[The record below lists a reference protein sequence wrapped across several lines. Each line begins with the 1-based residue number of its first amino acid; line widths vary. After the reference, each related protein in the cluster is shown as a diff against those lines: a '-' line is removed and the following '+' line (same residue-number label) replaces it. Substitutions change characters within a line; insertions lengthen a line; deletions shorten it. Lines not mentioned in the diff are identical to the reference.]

1 MGVISTIDYVII
13 AIYLA
18 GMVGVGLWFA
28 KKHTDFDD
36 FFLAGRSLT
45 TPLLITTLI
54 STYYGID
61 VLFGDSQLGFTDGVV
76 AWFGYARPTY
86 AFFLIAAFLLAQRLR
101 EEDFKSLPDILDKY
115 YGKNTRYVGAV
126 TSFIYSLPA
135 LSLYGFGM
143 LGDVILGWEPVAGML
158 VLGGIALVYTLTGGF
173 WAVVLTDSIQFV
185 LMCVVLAMAF
195 PFAMNLIG
203 GFDIMIEKLEPSYFD
218 SMGDL
223 SIWLII
229 IYASTGLSI
238 LVEPAFYQRV
248 FAAKSYKNIRNA
260 LIIGIFI
267 WGSYDWIITILA
279 MAAKTGTLIG
289 KTIIDPGTGE
299 LIQKTI
305 IDPGVA
311 PDAALLTVMVAA
323 LPAGALGLFMA
334 GVLSTEMS
342 TLDSYCLVAGG
353 NVAYD
358 IYKPAIKP
366 DATDQEL
373 IKTTRY
379 GILLSWVLGFAM
391 AVSFEQM
398 LGLWVFMASILISS
412 VLVPILLGLYVP
424 KFRKPLAG
432 FLSAGL
438 GLSSTV
444 ILNVY
449 IMMNGT
455 FDLEEETYIVQWL
468 GIDFLQE
475 FVMYITVP
483 ISLIGFFIGLALDKG
498 GRS

>member
-1 MGVISTIDYVII
+1 MYEVATIDYII
-13 AIYLA
+13 ISLYLL
-18 GMVGVGLWFA
+18 GMIGVGLWFA
-28 KKHTDFDD
+28 KKHSDFED

-61 VLFGDSQLGFTDGVV
+61 VLFGDSQLGFTNGVV
-76 AWFGYARPTY
+76 AWFAYARPTY
-86 AFFLIAAFLLAQRLR
+86 AFFLIAAFLLAHRLR

-115 YGKNTRYVGAV
+115 YGKKTRYVGAV

-143 LGDVILGWEPVAGML
+143 LGDVILGWEPIMGML
-158 VLGGIALVYTLTGGF
+158 VLGGIALIYTITGGF
-173 WAVVLTDSIQFV
+173 WAVALTDSVQFV
-185 LMCVVLAMAF
+185 LMCVILAMAF

-203 GFDIMIEKLEPSYFD
+203 GFDSMIEVLEPSYFD
-218 SMGDL
+218 TLGDM

-238 LVEPAFYQRV
+238 LVEPTFYQRI
-248 FAAKSYKNIRNA
+248 FAAKSYKNVRNA
-260 LIIGIFI
+260 LVIGIFI

-279 MAAKTGTLIG
+279 MAAKVAVIQGTLPV
-289 KTIIDPGTGE
+289 D
-299 LIQKTI
+299 
-305 IDPGVA
+305 VA
-311 PDAALLTVMVAA
+311 PDAALLTIMVAA
-323 LPAGALGLFMA
+323 LPAGALGLFLA
-334 GVLSTEMS
+334 GVLATEMS

-358 IYKPAIKP
+358 IYKPAFKP
-366 DATDQEL
+366 SATDQEL
-373 IKTTRY
+373 IKTTRQ

-391 AVSFEQM
+391 AISFDQM

-412 VLVPILLGLYVP
+412 VLAPILLGMYVP

-438 GLSSTV
+438 GLVSTV
-444 ILNVY
+444 ILNIY
-449 IMMNGT
+449 IMTNGV
-455 FDLEEETYIVQWL
+455 FDLDEETYIVHWF

-483 ISLIGFFIGLALDKG
+483 ISLIGFFVGLIFDKG
-498 GRS
+498 DRS

>member
-1 MGVISTIDYVII
+1 MHEIATIDYII
-13 AIYLA
+13 ISLYLV

-28 KKHTDFDD
+28 KKHSDFED

-61 VLFGDSQLGFTDGVV
+61 VLFGDSQLGFTNGVV
-76 AWFGYARPTY
+76 AWFAYARPTY
-86 AFFLIAAFLLAQRLR
+86 AFFLIAAFLLAHRLR

-115 YGKNTRYVGAV
+115 YGKKTRYVGAV

-143 LGDVILGWEPVAGML
+143 LSDVILGWEPIMGML
-158 VLGGIALVYTLTGGF
+158 VLGGIALIYTITGGF
-173 WAVVLTDSIQFV
+173 WAVALTDSIQFV
-185 LMCVVLAMAF
+185 LMCVILAMAF

-203 GFDIMIEKLEPSYFD
+203 GFDSMIEVLEPSYFD
-218 SMGDL
+218 TLGDM

-238 LVEPAFYQRV
+238 LVEPTFYQRI
-248 FAAKSYKNIRNA
+248 FAAKSYKNVRNA
-260 LIIGIFI
+260 LVIGIFI

-279 MAAKTGTLIG
+279 MAAKVAVIQGTLPV
-289 KTIIDPGTGE
+289 D
-299 LIQKTI
+299 
-305 IDPGVA
+305 VA
-311 PDAALLTVMVAA
+311 PDAALLTIMVAA
-323 LPAGALGLFMA
+323 LPAGALGLFLA
-334 GVLSTEMS
+334 GVLATEMS
-342 TLDSYCLVAGG
+342 SLDSYCLVAGG

-358 IYKPAIKP
+358 IYKPAFKP
-366 DATDQEL
+366 SATDKEL

-391 AVSFEQM
+391 SISFDQM
-398 LGLWVFMASILISS
+398 LGLWVFLASILISS
-412 VLVPILLGLYVP
+412 VLAPILLGMYVP

-432 FLSAGL
+432 FLSSGL
-438 GLSSTV
+438 GLVSTV
-444 ILNVY
+444 ILNIY
-449 IMMNGT
+449 IMTNGV
-455 FDLEEETYIVQWL
+455 FDLDEETYIVHWF

-483 ISLIGFFIGLALDKG
+483 ISLIGFFVGLIFDKG
-498 GRS
+498 DRS

>member
-1 MGVISTIDYVII
+1 MYSIATIDYIII
-13 AIYLA
+13 AIYLM
-18 GMVGVGLWFA
+18 GMIGVGVWFA

-36 FFLAGRSLT
+36 FFLAGRTLT

-86 AFFLIAAFLLAQRLR
+86 AFFLIAAFFLAQRLK

-115 YGKNTRYVGAV
+115 YGKKTRYVGAI

-143 LGDVILGWEPVAGML
+143 LGDVILGWEPIMGML

-173 WAVVLTDSIQFV
+173 WAVVLTDSIQF
-185 LMCVVLAMAF
+185 LFMCVVLALAV
-195 PFAMNLIG
+195 PFAMNFIG
-203 GFDIMIEKLEPSYFD
+203 GFDKMIDILEPSYFD
-218 SMGDL
+218 TLGDL

-229 IYASTGLSI
+229 IYASTGLAI
-238 LVEPAFYQRV
+238 LVEPTFYQRI
-248 FAAKSYKNIRNA
+248 FAAKSYKNVRNA

-267 WGSYDWIITILA
+267 WGSYDWIITIIA
-279 MAAKTGTLIG
+279 MAAKTGVLQGILPT
-289 KTIIDPGTGE
+289 D
-299 LIQKTI
+299 
-305 IDPGVA
+305 VA

-358 IYKPAIKP
+358 IYRPAIKP
-366 DATDQEL
+366 DATDEEL
-373 IKTTRY
+373 IKKTRY
-379 GILLSWVLGFAM
+379 GILLSWILGLAM
-391 AVSFEQM
+391 AVSFDQM

-412 VLVPILLGLYVP
+412 VMVPILLGLFIP
-424 KFRKPLAG
+424 RFRKALAG

-438 GLSSTV
+438 GLASTV
-444 ILNVY
+444 ILNIY
-449 IMMNGT
+449 IMMTGT
-455 FDLEEETYIVQWL
+455 FDVLEETYIIQWF

-475 FVMYITVP
+475 FIMYITVP
-483 ISLIGFFIGLALDKG
+483 ISLLGFFIGLILDKG
-498 GRS
+498 DSS

>member
-1 MGVISTIDYVII
+1 MYSIATIDYIII
-13 AIYLA
+13 AIYLM
-18 GMVGVGLWFA
+18 GMIGVGVWFA
-28 KKHTDFDD
+28 KRHTDFDD

-61 VLFGDSQLGFTDGVV
+61 VLFGDSQLGFTNGVV

-86 AFFLIAAFLLAQRLR
+86 AFFLIAAFFLAQRLK

-143 LGDVILGWEPVAGML
+143 LGDVILGWEPIMGML

-173 WAVVLTDSIQFV
+173 WAVVLTDSIQF
-185 LMCVVLAMAF
+185 LFMCVVLALAV
-195 PFAMNLIG
+195 PFAMNFIG
-203 GFDIMIEKLEPSYFD
+203 GFDKMIDILEPSYFD
-218 SMGDL
+218 TMGDL

-229 IYASTGLSI
+229 IYASTGLAI
-238 LVEPAFYQRV
+238 LVEPTFYQRI
-248 FAAKSYKNIRNA
+248 FAAKSYKNVRNA

-267 WGSYDWIITILA
+267 WGSYDWIITIIA
-279 MAAKTGTLIG
+279 MAAKTGVLQGILPTDL
-289 KTIIDPGTGE
+289 
-299 LIQKTI
+299 
-305 IDPGVA
+305 A

-358 IYKPAIKP
+358 IYRPAIKP
-366 DATDQEL
+366 DATDEEL
-373 IKTTRY
+373 IKKTRY
-379 GILLSWVLGFAM
+379 GILLSWILGLAM
-391 AVSFEQM
+391 AVSFDQM

-412 VLVPILLGLYVP
+412 VMVPILLGLFIP
-424 KFRKPLAG
+424 RFRKAQAG

-438 GLSSTV
+438 GLASTV
-444 ILNVY
+444 ILNIY
-449 IMMNGT
+449 IMMTGT
-455 FDLEEETYIVQWL
+455 FDVLEETYIIQWF

-475 FVMYITVP
+475 FIMYITVP
-483 ISLIGFFIGLALDKG
+483 ISLLGFFIGLILDKG
-498 GRS
+498 DRS

>member
-1 MGVISTIDYVII
+1 MGAISTIDYVII
-13 AIYLA
+13 ALYLS

-101 EEDFKSLPDILDKY
+101 EENFKSLPDILDKY
-115 YGKNTRYVGAV
+115 YGKKTRYVGAV

-143 LGDVILGWEPVAGML
+143 LGDVILGWKPIVGML
-158 VLGGIALVYTLTGGF
+158 VFGGIALVYTLTGGF

-185 LMCVVLAMAF
+185 MMCLVLAFAF

-203 GFDIMIEKLEPSYFD
+203 GFNSMIDTLEPSYFD
-218 SMGDL
+218 TMGDL
-223 SIWLII
+223 SIWLIV

-238 LVEPAFYQRV
+238 LVEPTFYQRI
-248 FAAKSYKNIRNA
+248 FAAKSYKSVRNA

-267 WGSYDWIITILA
+267 WGSYDWMITILA
-279 MAAKTGTLIG
+279 MSAKVGVLKG
-289 KTIIDPGTGE
+289 LLPG
-299 LIQKTI
+299 
-305 IDPGVA
+305 DVA
-311 PDAALLTVMVAA
+311 PDAALLTIMVAA
-323 LPAGALGLFMA
+323 LPAGALGLFIA

-358 IYKPAIKP
+358 IYKPALKP
-366 DATDQEL
+366 DATDTEL

-379 GILLSWVLGFAM
+379 GILLSWFLGFAM

-398 LGLWVFMASILISS
+398 LGLWVFLASILISS
-412 VLVPILLGLYVP
+412 TLAPILLGIYIP
-424 KFRKPLAG
+424 NFRRPLAG
-432 FLSAGL
+432 FFSAGL
-438 GLSSTV
+438 GLLSTI
-444 ILNVY
+444 ILNIY
-449 IMMNGT
+449 IMIYGT
-455 FDLEEETYIVQWL
+455 FDPVDETYFVQWF
-468 GIDFLQE
+468 GVDFLQE
-475 FVMYITVP
+475 FIMYITIP
-483 ISLIGFFIGLALDKG
+483 ISLIGFFAGFVLDKG

>member
-1 MGVISTIDYVII
+1 MHEIATIDYII
-13 AIYLA
+13 ISLYLM

-28 KKHTDFDD
+28 KKHSDFED

-61 VLFGDSQLGFTDGVV
+61 VLFGDSQLGFTNGVV
-76 AWFGYARPTY
+76 AWFAYARPTY
-86 AFFLIAAFLLAQRLR
+86 AFFLIAAFLLAHRLKQ
-101 EEDFKSLPDILDKY
+101 EDFKSLPDILDKY
-115 YGKNTRYVGAV
+115 YGKKTRYVGAV

-143 LGDVILGWEPVAGML
+143 LGDVILGWEPIMGML
-158 VLGGIALVYTLTGGF
+158 VLGGIALIYTITGGF
-173 WAVVLTDSIQFV
+173 WAVALTDSVQFV

-203 GFDIMIEKLEPSYFD
+203 GFDSMIEVLEPSYFD
-218 SMGDL
+218 TLGDM

-238 LVEPAFYQRV
+238 LVEPTFYQRI
-248 FAAKSYKNIRNA
+248 FAAKSYKNVRNA
-260 LIIGIFI
+260 LVIGIFI

-279 MAAKTGTLIG
+279 MAAKVAVIQGTLPV
-289 KTIIDPGTGE
+289 D
-299 LIQKTI
+299 
-305 IDPGVA
+305 VA
-311 PDAALLTVMVAA
+311 PDAALLTIMVAA
-323 LPAGALGLFMA
+323 LPAGALGLFLA
-334 GVLSTEMS
+334 GVLATEMS

-358 IYKPAIKP
+358 IYKPAFKP
-366 DATDQEL
+366 SATDQEL
-373 IKTTRY
+373 IKTTRQ

-391 AVSFEQM
+391 AISFDQM

-412 VLVPILLGLYVP
+412 VLAPILLGMYVP

-438 GLSSTV
+438 GLVSTV
-444 ILNVY
+444 ILNIY
-449 IMMNGT
+449 IMTNGV
-455 FDLEEETYIVQWL
+455 FDLDEETYIIHWF

-483 ISLIGFFIGLALDKG
+483 ISLIGFFVGLIFDKG
-498 GRS
+498 DRS

>member
-1 MGVISTIDYVII
+1 MYEVATIDYII
-13 AIYLA
+13 ISLYLL
-18 GMVGVGLWFA
+18 GMIGVGLWFA
-28 KKHTDFDD
+28 KKHSDFED

-61 VLFGDSQLGFTDGVV
+61 VLFGDSQLGFTNGVV
-76 AWFGYARPTY
+76 AWFAYARPTY
-86 AFFLIAAFLLAQRLR
+86 AFFLIAAFLLAHRLKQ
-101 EEDFKSLPDILDKY
+101 EDFKSLPDILDKY
-115 YGKNTRYVGAV
+115 YGKKTRYVGAV

-143 LGDVILGWEPVAGML
+143 LGDVILGWEPIMGML
-158 VLGGIALVYTLTGGF
+158 VLGGIALIYTITGGF
-173 WAVVLTDSIQFV
+173 WAVALTDSVQFV

-203 GFDIMIEKLEPSYFD
+203 GFDSMIEVLEPSYFD
-218 SMGDL
+218 TLGDM

-238 LVEPAFYQRV
+238 LVEPTFYQRI
-248 FAAKSYKNIRNA
+248 FAAKSYKNVRNA
-260 LIIGIFI
+260 LVIGIFI

-279 MAAKTGTLIG
+279 MAAKVAVIQGTLPV
-289 KTIIDPGTGE
+289 D
-299 LIQKTI
+299 
-305 IDPGVA
+305 VA
-311 PDAALLTVMVAA
+311 PDAALLTIMVAA
-323 LPAGALGLFMA
+323 LPAGALGLFLA

-358 IYKPAIKP
+358 IYKPAFKP
-366 DATDQEL
+366 SATDQEL
-373 IKTTRY
+373 IKTTRH

-391 AVSFEQM
+391 AISFDQM

-412 VLVPILLGLYVP
+412 VLAPILLGMYVP

-438 GLSSTV
+438 GLVSTV
-444 ILNVY
+444 ILNIY
-449 IMMNGT
+449 IMTNGV
-455 FDLEEETYIVQWL
+455 FDLDEETYIIHWF

-483 ISLIGFFIGLALDKG
+483 ISLIGFFVGLIFDKG
-498 GRS
+498 DRS

>member
-1 MGVISTIDYVII
+1 MGAISTIDYVII
-13 AIYLA
+13 ALYLS

-101 EEDFKSLPDILDKY
+101 EENFKSLPDILDKY
-115 YGKNTRYVGAV
+115 YGKKTRYVGAV

-143 LGDVILGWEPVAGML
+143 LGDVILGWKPIVGML

-185 LMCVVLAMAF
+185 MMCVVLALAF

-203 GFDIMIEKLEPSYFD
+203 GFDSMIDTLEPNYFD
-218 SMGDL
+218 TMGDL
-223 SIWLII
+223 STWLIV

-238 LVEPAFYQRV
+238 LVEPTFYQRI
-248 FAAKSYKNIRNA
+248 FAAKSYKSVRNA

-267 WGSYDWIITILA
+267 WGSYDWMITILA
-279 MAAKTGTLIG
+279 MSAKVGVLKG
-289 KTIIDPGTGE
+289 LLPG
-299 LIQKTI
+299 
-305 IDPGVA
+305 DVA
-311 PDAALLTVMVAA
+311 PDAALLTIMVAA
-323 LPAGALGLFMA
+323 LPAGALGLFIA

-358 IYKPAIKP
+358 IYKPALKP
-366 DATDQEL
+366 DATDTEL

-379 GILLSWVLGFAM
+379 GILLSWFLGFAM

-398 LGLWVFMASILISS
+398 LGLWVFLASILISS
-412 VLVPILLGLYVP
+412 TLTPILLGIYIP
-424 KFRKPLAG
+424 NFRRPLAG
-432 FLSAGL
+432 FFSAGL
-438 GLSSTV
+438 GLLSTI
-444 ILNVY
+444 ILNIY
-449 IMMNGT
+449 IMIYGT
-455 FDLEEETYIVQWL
+455 FDPVDETYFIQWF
-468 GIDFLQE
+468 GVDFLQE
-475 FVMYITVP
+475 FIMYITIP
-483 ISLIGFFIGLALDKG
+483 ISLIGFFAGFALDKG

>member
-1 MGVISTIDYVII
+1 MYEVATIDYII
-13 AIYLA
+13 ISLYLL
-18 GMVGVGLWFA
+18 GMIGVGLWFA
-28 KKHTDFDD
+28 KKHSDFED

-61 VLFGDSQLGFTDGVV
+61 VLFGDSQLGFTNGVV
-76 AWFGYARPTY
+76 AWFAYARPTY
-86 AFFLIAAFLLAQRLR
+86 AFFLIAAFLLAHRLKQ
-101 EEDFKSLPDILDKY
+101 EDFKSLPDILDKY
-115 YGKNTRYVGAV
+115 YGKKTRYVGAV

-143 LGDVILGWEPVAGML
+143 LGEVILGWEPVMGML
-158 VLGGIALVYTLTGGF
+158 VLGGIALVYTITGGF
-173 WAVVLTDSIQFV
+173 WAVALTDSIQFV

-203 GFDIMIEKLEPSYFD
+203 GFDSMIDVLEPSYFD
-218 SMGDL
+218 TLGDM

-238 LVEPAFYQRV
+238 LVEPTFYQRI
-248 FAAKSYKNIRNA
+248 FAAKSYKNVRNA
-260 LIIGIFI
+260 LVIGIFI

-279 MAAKTGTLIG
+279 MAAKVAVIQGTL
-289 KTIIDPGTGE
+289 PG
-299 LIQKTI
+299 
-305 IDPGVA
+305 DVA
-311 PDAALLTVMVAA
+311 PDAALLTIMVAA
-323 LPAGALGLFMA
+323 LPAGALGLFLA

-358 IYKPAIKP
+358 IYKPAFKP
-366 DATDQEL
+366 SATDQEL
-373 IKTTRY
+373 IKTTRQ

-391 AVSFEQM
+391 AISFDQM
-398 LGLWVFMASILISS
+398 LGLWVFLASILISS
-412 VLVPILLGLYVP
+412 VLAPILLGMYVP

-438 GLSSTV
+438 GLVSTV
-444 ILNVY
+444 ILNIY
-449 IMMNGT
+449 IMTNGV
-455 FDLEEETYIVQWL
+455 FDLDEETYIIHWF

-483 ISLIGFFIGLALDKG
+483 ISLIGFFVGLIFDKG
-498 GRS
+498 DQS

>member
-1 MGVISTIDYVII
+1 MHVIDYII
-13 AIYLA
+13 ISIYLA

-54 STYYGID
+54 STYYGVD

-115 YGKNTRYVGAV
+115 YGKNTRYVSAV

-143 LGDVILGWEPVAGML
+143 VGDVILGWEPIIGML
-158 VLGGIALVYTLTGGF
+158 VLGGIGLVYTLTGGF

-185 LMCVVLAMAF
+185 MMCVVLALAF

-203 GFDIMIEKLEPSYFD
+203 GFDSMVEKLPSSYFD
-218 SMGDL
+218 TMGDL

-229 IYASTGLSI
+229 IYASTGLAI
-238 LVEPAFYQRV
+238 LVEPTFYQRI
-248 FAAKSYKNIRNA
+248 FAAKSYKNVRNA
-260 LIIGIFI
+260 LVIGIFI

-279 MAAKTGTLIG
+279 MAAKTGTLMKIMG
-289 KTIIDPGTGE
+289 DP
-299 LIQKTI
+299 I

-311 PDAALLTVMVAA
+311 PDAALLSIMVAA
-323 LPAGALGLFMA
+323 LPVGALGLFMA

-358 IYKPAIKP
+358 IYKPAFKP
-366 DATDQEL
+366 DATDDEL
-373 IKTTRY
+373 IRTTRY
-379 GILLSWVLGFAM
+379 GILLSWLLGFAM

-412 VLVPILLGLYVP
+412 TMTPILLGIYVP
-424 KFRKPLAG
+424 SFRKPLAG

-438 GLSSTV
+438 GLLSTI
-444 ILNVY
+444 ILNIY
-449 IMMNGT
+449 IMMTGT
-455 FDLEEETYIVQWL
+455 FDTVEETYIVQWF

-483 ISLIGFFIGLALDKG
+483 ISFMGFFIGLVMDRG
-498 GRS
+498 DRS

>member
-1 MGVISTIDYVII
+1 MGAISTIDYVII
-13 AIYLA
+13 ALYLS

-36 FFLAGRSLT
+36 YFLAGRSLT

-101 EEDFKSLPDILDKY
+101 EENFKSLPDILDKY
-115 YGKNTRYVGAV
+115 YGKKTRYVGAV

-143 LGDVILGWEPVAGML
+143 LGDVILGWKPIVGML

-185 LMCVVLAMAF
+185 MMCVVLALAF

-203 GFDIMIEKLEPSYFD
+203 GFDSMIDTLEPSYFNT
-218 SMGDL
+218 MGDL

-238 LVEPAFYQRV
+238 LVEPTFYQRI
-248 FAAKSYKNIRNA
+248 FAAKSYKSVRNA

-267 WGSYDWIITILA
+267 WGSYDWMITILA
-279 MAAKTGTLIG
+279 MSAKVGVLKG
-289 KTIIDPGTGE
+289 LLPG
-299 LIQKTI
+299 
-305 IDPGVA
+305 DVA
-311 PDAALLTVMVAA
+311 PDAALLTIMVAA
-323 LPAGALGLFMA
+323 LPAGALGLFIA

-358 IYKPAIKP
+358 IYKPALKP
-366 DATDQEL
+366 DATDIEL

-379 GILLSWVLGFAM
+379 GILLSWFLGFAM

-398 LGLWVFMASILISS
+398 LGLWVFLASILISS
-412 VLVPILLGLYVP
+412 TLTPILLGIYIP
-424 KFRKPLAG
+424 NFRRPLAG
-432 FLSAGL
+432 FFSAGL
-438 GLSSTV
+438 GLLSTI
-444 ILNVY
+444 ILNIY
-449 IMMNGT
+449 IMIYGT
-455 FDLEEETYIVQWL
+455 FDPVDETYFIQWF
-468 GIDFLQE
+468 GVDFLQE
-475 FVMYITVP
+475 FIMYITIP
-483 ISLIGFFIGLALDKG
+483 ISLIGFFAGFVLDKG

>member
-1 MGVISTIDYVII
+1 MYEVATIDYII
-13 AIYLA
+13 ISLYLL
-18 GMVGVGLWFA
+18 GMIGVGLWFA
-28 KKHTDFDD
+28 KKHSDFED

-61 VLFGDSQLGFTDGVV
+61 VLFGDSQLGFTNGVV
-76 AWFGYARPTY
+76 AWFAYARPTY
-86 AFFLIAAFLLAQRLR
+86 AFFLIAAFLLAHRLR

-115 YGKNTRYVGAV
+115 YGKKTRYVGAV

-143 LGDVILGWEPVAGML
+143 LSDVILGWEPIMGML
-158 VLGGIALVYTLTGGF
+158 VLGGIALIYTITGGF
-173 WAVVLTDSIQFV
+173 WAVALTDSIQFV
-185 LMCVVLAMAF
+185 LMCVILAMAF

-203 GFDIMIEKLEPSYFD
+203 GFDSMIEVLEPSYFD
-218 SMGDL
+218 TLGDM

-238 LVEPAFYQRV
+238 LVEPTFYQRI
-248 FAAKSYKNIRNA
+248 FAAKSYKNVRNA
-260 LIIGIFI
+260 LVIGIFI

-279 MAAKTGTLIG
+279 MAAKVAVIQGTLPV
-289 KTIIDPGTGE
+289 D
-299 LIQKTI
+299 
-305 IDPGVA
+305 VA
-311 PDAALLTVMVAA
+311 PDAALLTIMVAA
-323 LPAGALGLFMA
+323 LPAGALGLFLA
-334 GVLSTEMS
+334 GVLATEMS
-342 TLDSYCLVAGG
+342 SLDSYCLVAGG

-358 IYKPAIKP
+358 IYKPAFKP
-366 DATDQEL
+366 SATDKEL

-391 AVSFEQM
+391 AISFDQM
-398 LGLWVFMASILISS
+398 LGLWVFLASILISS
-412 VLVPILLGLYVP
+412 VLAPILLGMYVP

-438 GLSSTV
+438 GLVSTV
-444 ILNVY
+444 ILNIY
-449 IMMNGT
+449 IMTNGV
-455 FDLEEETYIVQWL
+455 FDLDEETYIVHWF

-483 ISLIGFFIGLALDKG
+483 ISLIGFFVGLIFDKG
-498 GRS
+498 DRS

>member
-1 MGVISTIDYVII
+1 MYSIATIDYIII
-13 AIYLA
+13 AIYLM
-18 GMVGVGLWFA
+18 GMIGVGVWFA

-86 AFFLIAAFLLAQRLR
+86 AFFLIAAFFLAQRLK

-115 YGKNTRYVGAV
+115 YGKNTRYVGAI

-143 LGDVILGWEPVAGML
+143 LGDVILGWEPIMGML

-173 WAVVLTDSIQFV
+173 WAVVLTDSIQF
-185 LMCVVLAMAF
+185 LFMCVVLALAV
-195 PFAMNLIG
+195 PFAMNFIG
-203 GFDIMIEKLEPSYFD
+203 GFDKMIDILEPSYFD
-218 SMGDL
+218 TMGDL

-229 IYASTGLSI
+229 IYASTGLAI
-238 LVEPAFYQRV
+238 LVEPTFYQRI
-248 FAAKSYKNIRNA
+248 FAAKSYKNVRNA

-267 WGSYDWIITILA
+267 WGSYDWIITIIA
-279 MAAKTGTLIG
+279 MAAKTGVLQGILPTDL
-289 KTIIDPGTGE
+289 
-299 LIQKTI
+299 
-305 IDPGVA
+305 A

-358 IYKPAIKP
+358 IYRPAIKP
-366 DATDQEL
+366 DATDEEL
-373 IKTTRY
+373 IKKTRY
-379 GILLSWVLGFAM
+379 GILLSWILGLAM
-391 AVSFEQM
+391 AVSFDQM

-412 VLVPILLGLYVP
+412 VLVPILLGLFIP
-424 KFRKPLAG
+424 RFRKALAG

-438 GLSSTV
+438 GLASTV
-444 ILNVY
+444 ILNIY
-449 IMMNGT
+449 IMMTGT
-455 FDLEEETYIVQWL
+455 FDVLEETYIIQWF

-475 FVMYITVP
+475 FIMYITVP
-483 ISLIGFFIGLALDKG
+483 ISLLGFFIGLILDKG
-498 GRS
+498 DRS

>member
-1 MGVISTIDYVII
+1 MYSIATIDYIII
-13 AIYLA
+13 AIYLM
-18 GMVGVGLWFA
+18 GMIGVGVWFA
-28 KKHTDFDD
+28 KRHTDFDD

-61 VLFGDSQLGFTDGVV
+61 VLFGDSQLGFTNGVV

-86 AFFLIAAFLLAQRLR
+86 AFFLIAAFFLAPRLK

-143 LGDVILGWEPVAGML
+143 LGDVILGWEPIMGML

-173 WAVVLTDSIQFV
+173 WAVVLTDSIQF
-185 LMCVVLAMAF
+185 LFMCVVLALAV
-195 PFAMNLIG
+195 PFAMNFIG
-203 GFDIMIEKLEPSYFD
+203 GFDKMIDILEPSYFD
-218 SMGDL
+218 TMGDL

-229 IYASTGLSI
+229 IYASTGLAI
-238 LVEPAFYQRV
+238 LVEPTFYQRI
-248 FAAKSYKNIRNA
+248 FAAKSYKNVRNA

-267 WGSYDWIITILA
+267 WGSYDWIITIIA
-279 MAAKTGTLIG
+279 MAAKTGVLQGILPT
-289 KTIIDPGTGE
+289 D
-299 LIQKTI
+299 
-305 IDPGVA
+305 VA

-358 IYKPAIKP
+358 IYRPAIKP
-366 DATDQEL
+366 DATDEEL
-373 IKTTRY
+373 IKKTRY
-379 GILLSWVLGFAM
+379 GILLSWILGLAM
-391 AVSFEQM
+391 AVSFDQM

-412 VLVPILLGLYVP
+412 VMVPILLGLFIP
-424 KFRKPLAG
+424 RFRKALAG

-438 GLSSTV
+438 GLASTV
-444 ILNVY
+444 ILNIY
-449 IMMNGT
+449 IMMTGT
-455 FDLEEETYIVQWL
+455 FDVLEETYIIQWF

-475 FVMYITVP
+475 FIMYITVP
-483 ISLIGFFIGLALDKG
+483 ISLLGFFIGLILDKG
-498 GRS
+498 DRS

>member
-1 MGVISTIDYVII
+1 MHEIATIDYII
-13 AIYLA
+13 ISLYLV

-28 KKHTDFDD
+28 KKHSDFED

-61 VLFGDSQLGFTDGVV
+61 VLFGDSQLGFTNGVV
-76 AWFGYARPTY
+76 AWFAYARPTY
-86 AFFLIAAFLLAQRLR
+86 AFFLIAAFLLAHRLKQ
-101 EEDFKSLPDILDKY
+101 EDFKSLPDILDKY
-115 YGKNTRYVGAV
+115 YGKKTRYVGAV
-126 TSFIYSLPA
+126 TSFIYSLTA

-143 LGDVILGWEPVAGML
+143 LGEVILGWEPIMGMV
-158 VLGGIALVYTLTGGF
+158 VLGGIALIYTITGGF
-173 WAVVLTDSIQFV
+173 WAVALTDSVQFV

-203 GFDIMIEKLEPSYFD
+203 GFDSMIEVLEPSYFD
-218 SMGDL
+218 TLGDM

-238 LVEPAFYQRV
+238 LVEPTFYQRI
-248 FAAKSYKNIRNA
+248 FAAKSYKNVRNA
-260 LIIGIFI
+260 LVIGIFI

-279 MAAKTGTLIG
+279 MAAKVAVIQGTL
-289 KTIIDPGTGE
+289 PG
-299 LIQKTI
+299 
-305 IDPGVA
+305 DVA
-311 PDAALLTVMVAA
+311 PDAALLTIMVAA
-323 LPAGALGLFMA
+323 LPAGALGLFLA

-358 IYKPAIKP
+358 IYKPAFKP
-366 DATDQEL
+366 SATDQEL
-373 IKTTRY
+373 IKTTRQ

-391 AVSFEQM
+391 AISFDQM
-398 LGLWVFMASILISS
+398 LGLWVFLASILISS
-412 VLVPILLGLYVP
+412 VLAPILLGMYVP

-438 GLSSTV
+438 GLVSTV
-444 ILNVY
+444 ILNIY
-449 IMMNGT
+449 IMTNGV
-455 FDLEEETYIVQWL
+455 FDLDEETYIIHWF

-483 ISLIGFFIGLALDKG
+483 ISLIGFFVGLIFDKG
-498 GRS
+498 DRS

>member
-1 MGVISTIDYVII
+1 MNVISPIDYVII
-13 AIYLA
+13 TIYLA
-18 GMVGVGLWFA
+18 GMVCVGIWFS
-28 KKHTDFDD
+28 KKHSDFDD

-86 AFFLIAAFLLAQRLR
+86 AFFLISAFLLAKRLR
-101 EEDFKSLPDILDKY
+101 KEDFKSLPDILDRY
-115 YGKNTRYVGAV
+115 YGKNTRYVGAL

-135 LSLYGFGM
+135 LSLYGFGI
-143 LGDVILGWEPVAGML
+143 LGDVILGWEPAIGML

-173 WAVVLTDSIQFV
+173 WAVALTDSIQFV
-185 LMCVVLAMAF
+185 MMCVVLAFAF
-195 PFAMNLIG
+195 PFAMNFIG
-203 GFDIMIEKLEPSYFD
+203 GFDTMIEVLEPSYFD
-218 SMGDL
+218 TLGDL

-238 LVEPAFYQRV
+238 LVEPTFYQRI
-248 FAAKSYKNIRNA
+248 FAARSYRNVRNA
-260 LIIGIFI
+260 LVIGIFI
-267 WGSYDWIITILA
+267 WGSYDWLITILA
-279 MAAKTGTLIG
+279 MSAKVGVIKGLLPS
-289 KTIIDPGTGE
+289 D
-299 LIQKTI
+299 
-305 IDPGVA
+305 VA

-358 IYKPAIKP
+358 IYKPAFKP
-366 DATDQEL
+366 DLTDDEL
-373 IKTTRY
+373 IKKTRQ
-379 GILLSWVLGFAM
+379 GILLSWLLGFAM
-391 AVSFEQM
+391 AVSFDQM
-398 LGLWVFMASILISS
+398 LGLWVFMASVLISS

-432 FLSAGL
+432 LLSAGL

-444 ILNVY
+444 LLNVY
-449 IMMNGT
+449 IMMTGT
-455 FDLEEETYIVQWL
+455 FDIVEETYIVQWF

-475 FVMYITVP
+475 FIMYITVP
-483 ISLIGFFIGLALDKG
+483 ISLFGFFIGLALDKG
-498 GRS
+498 DRQ

>member
-1 MGVISTIDYVII
+1 MYSIATIDYIII
-13 AIYLA
+13 AIYLM
-18 GMVGVGLWFA
+18 GMIGVGVWFA

-61 VLFGDSQLGFTDGVV
+61 VLFGDSQLGFTNGVV

-86 AFFLIAAFLLAQRLR
+86 AFFLIAAFFLAQRLK

-115 YGKNTRYVGAV
+115 YGKKTRYVGAI

-143 LGDVILGWEPVAGML
+143 LGDVILGWEPIMGML

-173 WAVVLTDSIQFV
+173 WAVVLTDSIQF
-185 LMCVVLAMAF
+185 LFMCVVLALAV
-195 PFAMNLIG
+195 PFAMNFIG
-203 GFDIMIEKLEPSYFD
+203 GFDKMIDMLEPSYFD
-218 SMGDL
+218 TMGDL

-229 IYASTGLSI
+229 IYASTGLAI
-238 LVEPAFYQRV
+238 LVEPTFYQRI
-248 FAAKSYKNIRNA
+248 FAAKSYKNVRNA

-267 WGSYDWIITILA
+267 WGSYDWIITIIA
-279 MAAKTGTLIG
+279 MAAKTGVLQGILPTDL
-289 KTIIDPGTGE
+289 
-299 LIQKTI
+299 
-305 IDPGVA
+305 A

-358 IYKPAIKP
+358 IYRPAIKP
-366 DATDQEL
+366 DATDEEL
-373 IKTTRY
+373 IKKTRY
-379 GILLSWVLGFAM
+379 GILLSWILGLAM
-391 AVSFEQM
+391 AVSFDQM

-412 VLVPILLGLYVP
+412 VMVPILLGLFIP
-424 KFRKPLAG
+424 RFRKALAG

-438 GLSSTV
+438 GLASTV
-444 ILNVY
+444 ILNIY
-449 IMMNGT
+449 IMMTGT
-455 FDLEEETYIVQWL
+455 FDVMEETYIIQWF

-475 FVMYITVP
+475 FIMYITVP
-483 ISLIGFFIGLALDKG
+483 ISLLGFFIGLILDKG
-498 GRS
+498 DRS

>member
-1 MGVISTIDYVII
+1 MYEVATIDYII
-13 AIYLA
+13 ISLYLL
-18 GMVGVGLWFA
+18 GMIGVGLWFA
-28 KKHTDFDD
+28 KKHSDFED

-61 VLFGDSQLGFTDGVV
+61 VLFGDSQLGFTNGVV
-76 AWFGYARPTY
+76 AWFAYARPTY
-86 AFFLIAAFLLAQRLR
+86 AFFLIAAFLLAHRLR

-115 YGKNTRYVGAV
+115 YGKKTRYVGAV

-143 LGDVILGWEPVAGML
+143 LSDVILGWEPIMGML
-158 VLGGIALVYTLTGGF
+158 VLGGIALIYTITGGF
-173 WAVVLTDSIQFV
+173 WAVALTDSIQFV
-185 LMCVVLAMAF
+185 LMCVILAMAF

-203 GFDIMIEKLEPSYFD
+203 GFDSMIEVLKPSYFD
-218 SMGDL
+218 TMGDM

-238 LVEPAFYQRV
+238 LVEPTFYQRI
-248 FAAKSYKNIRNA
+248 FAAKSYKNVRNA
-260 LIIGIFI
+260 LVIGIFI

-279 MAAKTGTLIG
+279 MAAKVAVIQGTLPV
-289 KTIIDPGTGE
+289 D
-299 LIQKTI
+299 
-305 IDPGVA
+305 VA
-311 PDAALLTVMVAA
+311 PDAALLTIMVAA
-323 LPAGALGLFMA
+323 LPAGALGLFLA
-334 GVLSTEMS
+334 GVLATEMS

-358 IYKPAIKP
+358 IYKPAFKP
-366 DATDQEL
+366 SATDQEL
-373 IKTTRY
+373 IKTTRQ

-391 AVSFEQM
+391 AISFDQM

-412 VLVPILLGLYVP
+412 VLAPILLGMYVP

-438 GLSSTV
+438 GLVSTV
-444 ILNVY
+444 ILNIY
-449 IMMNGT
+449 IMTNGV
-455 FDLEEETYIVQWL
+455 FDLDEETYIIHWF

-483 ISLIGFFIGLALDKG
+483 ISLIGFFVGLIFDKG
-498 GRS
+498 DRS

>member
-1 MGVISTIDYVII
+1 MYSIATIDYIII
-13 AIYLA
+13 AIYLM
-18 GMVGVGLWFA
+18 GMIGVGVWFA

-86 AFFLIAAFLLAQRLR
+86 AFFLIAAFFLAQRLK

-143 LGDVILGWEPVAGML
+143 LGDVILGWEPIMGML

-173 WAVVLTDSIQFV
+173 WAVVLTDSIQF
-185 LMCVVLAMAF
+185 LFMCVVLALAV
-195 PFAMNLIG
+195 PFAMNFIG
-203 GFDIMIEKLEPSYFD
+203 GFDKMIDILEPSYFD
-218 SMGDL
+218 TMGDL

-229 IYASTGLSI
+229 IYASTGLAI
-238 LVEPAFYQRV
+238 LVEPTFYQRI
-248 FAAKSYKNIRNA
+248 FAAKSYKNVRNA

-267 WGSYDWIITILA
+267 WGSYDWIITIIA
-279 MAAKTGTLIG
+279 MAAKTGVLQGILPTDL
-289 KTIIDPGTGE
+289 
-299 LIQKTI
+299 
-305 IDPGVA
+305 A

-358 IYKPAIKP
+358 IYRPAIKP
-366 DATDQEL
+366 DATDEEL
-373 IKTTRY
+373 IKKTRY
-379 GILLSWVLGFAM
+379 GILLSWILGLAM
-391 AVSFEQM
+391 AVSFDQM

-412 VLVPILLGLYVP
+412 VMVPILLGLFIP
-424 KFRKPLAG
+424 RFRKALAG

-438 GLSSTV
+438 GLASTV
-444 ILNVY
+444 ILNIY
-449 IMMNGT
+449 IMMTGT
-455 FDLEEETYIVQWL
+455 FDVLEETYIIQWF

-475 FVMYITVP
+475 FIMYITVP
-483 ISLIGFFIGLALDKG
+483 ISLLGFFIGLILDKG
-498 GRS
+498 DRS

>member
-1 MGVISTIDYVII
+1 MGAISTIDYVII
-13 AIYLA
+13 ALYLS

-101 EEDFKSLPDILDKY
+101 EENFKSLPDILDKY
-115 YGKNTRYVGAV
+115 YGKKTRYVGAV

-143 LGDVILGWEPVAGML
+143 LGDVILSWKPIVGML
-158 VLGGIALVYTLTGGF
+158 VFGGFALVYTLTGGF

-185 LMCVVLAMAF
+185 MMCVVLAFAF

-203 GFDIMIEKLEPSYFD
+203 GFDSMIDTLEPSYFD
-218 SMGDL
+218 TMGDL

-238 LVEPAFYQRV
+238 LVEPTFYQRI
-248 FAAKSYKNIRNA
+248 FAAKSYKSVRNA
-260 LIIGIFI
+260 LIIGVFI
-267 WGSYDWIITILA
+267 WGSYDWMITILA
-279 MAAKTGTLIG
+279 MSAKVGVLKG
-289 KTIIDPGTGE
+289 LLPG
-299 LIQKTI
+299 
-305 IDPGVA
+305 DVA
-311 PDAALLTVMVAA
+311 PDAALLTIMVAA
-323 LPAGALGLFMA
+323 LPAGALGLFIA

-358 IYKPAIKP
+358 IYKPALKP
-366 DATDQEL
+366 DATDTEL

-379 GILLSWVLGFAM
+379 GILLSWFLGFAM

-398 LGLWVFMASILISS
+398 LGLWVFLASILISS
-412 VLVPILLGLYVP
+412 TLAPILLGIYIP
-424 KFRKPLAG
+424 NFRRPLAG
-432 FLSAGL
+432 FFSAGL
-438 GLSSTV
+438 GLLSTI
-444 ILNVY
+444 ILNIY
-449 IMMNGT
+449 IMIYGT
-455 FDLEEETYIVQWL
+455 FDPVEETYFVQWF
-468 GIDFLQE
+468 GVDFLQE
-475 FVMYITVP
+475 FIMYITIP
-483 ISLIGFFIGLALDKG
+483 ISLIGFFSGFFLDKG

>member
-1 MGVISTIDYVII
+1 MGAISTIDYVII
-13 AIYLA
+13 VLYLS

-101 EEDFKSLPDILDKY
+101 EENFKSLPDILDKY
-115 YGKNTRYVGAV
+115 YGKKTRYVGAV

-143 LGDVILGWEPVAGML
+143 LGDVILGWKPIVGML

-185 LMCVVLAMAF
+185 MMCVVLAFAF

-203 GFDIMIEKLEPSYFD
+203 GFDSMIDTLEPSYFD
-218 SMGDL
+218 TMGDL

-238 LVEPAFYQRV
+238 LVEPTFYQRI
-248 FAAKSYKNIRNA
+248 FAAKSYKSVRNA

-267 WGSYDWIITILA
+267 WGSYDWMITILA
-279 MAAKTGTLIG
+279 MSAKVGVLKG
-289 KTIIDPGTGE
+289 LLPG
-299 LIQKTI
+299 
-305 IDPGVA
+305 DVA
-311 PDAALLTVMVAA
+311 PDAALLTIMVAA
-323 LPAGALGLFMA
+323 LPAGALGLFIA

-358 IYKPAIKP
+358 IYKPALKP
-366 DATDQEL
+366 DATDTEL

-379 GILLSWVLGFAM
+379 GILLSWFLGFAM

-398 LGLWVFMASILISS
+398 LGLWVFLASILISS
-412 VLVPILLGLYVP
+412 TLTPILLGIYIP
-424 KFRKPLAG
+424 NFRRPLAG
-432 FLSAGL
+432 FFSAGL
-438 GLSSTV
+438 GLLSTI
-444 ILNVY
+444 ILNIY
-449 IMMNGT
+449 IMIYGT
-455 FDLEEETYIVQWL
+455 FDPVDETYFVQWF
-468 GIDFLQE
+468 GVDFLQE
-475 FVMYITVP
+475 FIMYITIP
-483 ISLIGFFIGLALDKG
+483 ISLIGFFSGFFLDKG

>member
-1 MGVISTIDYVII
+1 MYEVATIDYII
-13 AIYLA
+13 ISLYLL
-18 GMVGVGLWFA
+18 GMIGVGLWFA
-28 KKHTDFDD
+28 KKHSDFED

-61 VLFGDSQLGFTDGVV
+61 VLFGDSQLGFTNGVV
-76 AWFGYARPTY
+76 AWFAYARPTY
-86 AFFLIAAFLLAQRLR
+86 AFFLIAAFLLAHRLKQ
-101 EEDFKSLPDILDKY
+101 EDFKSLPDILDKY
-115 YGKNTRYVGAV
+115 YGKKTRYVGAV

-143 LGDVILGWEPVAGML
+143 LGDVILGWEPIMGMV
-158 VLGGIALVYTLTGGF
+158 VLGGIALIYTLTGGF
-173 WAVVLTDSIQFV
+173 WAVALTDSIQFV

-203 GFDIMIEKLEPSYFD
+203 GFDSMIEVLEPSYFD
-218 SMGDL
+218 TLGDM

-238 LVEPAFYQRV
+238 LVEPTFYQRI
-248 FAAKSYKNIRNA
+248 FAAKSYKNVRNA
-260 LIIGIFI
+260 LVIGIFI

-279 MAAKTGTLIG
+279 MAAKVAVIQGTL
-289 KTIIDPGTGE
+289 PG
-299 LIQKTI
+299 
-305 IDPGVA
+305 DVA
-311 PDAALLTVMVAA
+311 PDAALLTIMVAA
-323 LPAGALGLFMA
+323 LPAGALGLFLA

-358 IYKPAIKP
+358 IYKPAFKP
-366 DATDQEL
+366 SATDQEL
-373 IKTTRY
+373 IKTTRQ

-391 AVSFEQM
+391 AISFDQM
-398 LGLWVFMASILISS
+398 LGLWVFLASILISS
-412 VLVPILLGLYVP
+412 VLAPILLGMYVP

-438 GLSSTV
+438 GLVSTV
-444 ILNVY
+444 ILNIY
-449 IMMNGT
+449 IMTNGV
-455 FDLEEETYIVQWL
+455 FDLDEETYIIHWF

-483 ISLIGFFIGLALDKG
+483 ISLIGFFVGLIFDKG
-498 GRS
+498 DRS

>member
-1 MGVISTIDYVII
+1 MGAISTIDYVII
-13 AIYLA
+13 ALYLS

-101 EEDFKSLPDILDKY
+101 EENFKSLPDILDKY
-115 YGKNTRYVGAV
+115 YGKKTRYVGAV

-135 LSLYGFGM
+135 LALYGFGM
-143 LGDVILGWEPVAGML
+143 LGDVIFSWKPIVGML
-158 VLGGIALVYTLTGGF
+158 VFGGIALVYTLTGGF

-185 LMCVVLAMAF
+185 MMCVVLAFAF

-203 GFDIMIEKLEPSYFD
+203 GFDSMIDTLEPSYFD
-218 SMGDL
+218 TMGDL

-238 LVEPAFYQRV
+238 LVEPTFYQRI
-248 FAAKSYKNIRNA
+248 FAAKSYKSVRNA

-267 WGSYDWIITILA
+267 WGSYDWMITILA
-279 MAAKTGTLIG
+279 MSAKVGVLKG
-289 KTIIDPGTGE
+289 LLPG
-299 LIQKTI
+299 
-305 IDPGVA
+305 GVA
-311 PDAALLTVMVAA
+311 PDAALLTIMVAA
-323 LPAGALGLFMA
+323 LPAGALGLFIA

-358 IYKPAIKP
+358 IYKPALKP
-366 DATDQEL
+366 DATDTEL

-379 GILLSWVLGFAM
+379 GILLSWFLGFAM

-398 LGLWVFMASILISS
+398 LGLWVFLASILISS
-412 VLVPILLGLYVP
+412 TLAPILLGIYIP
-424 KFRKPLAG
+424 NFRRPLAG
-432 FLSAGL
+432 FFSAGL
-438 GLSSTV
+438 GLLSTI
-444 ILNVY
+444 ILNIY
-449 IMMNGT
+449 IMIYGT
-455 FDLEEETYIVQWL
+455 FDPVEETYFVQWF
-468 GIDFLQE
+468 GVDFLQE
-475 FVMYITVP
+475 FIMYITIP
-483 ISLIGFFIGLALDKG
+483 ISLIGFFAGFFLDKG

>member
-1 MGVISTIDYVII
+1 MYSIATIDYIII
-13 AIYLA
+13 AIYLM
-18 GMVGVGLWFA
+18 GMIGVGVWFA
-28 KKHTDFDD
+28 KRHTDFDD

-61 VLFGDSQLGFTDGVV
+61 VLFGDSQLGFTNGVV

-86 AFFLIAAFLLAQRLR
+86 AFFLIAAFFLAQRLK

-115 YGKNTRYVGAV
+115 YGKNTRYVGAI

-143 LGDVILGWEPVAGML
+143 LGDVILGWEPIMGML

-173 WAVVLTDSIQFV
+173 WAVVLTDSIQF
-185 LMCVVLAMAF
+185 LFMCVVLALAV
-195 PFAMNLIG
+195 PFAMNFIG
-203 GFDIMIEKLEPSYFD
+203 GFDKMIDILEPSYFD
-218 SMGDL
+218 TMGDL

-229 IYASTGLSI
+229 IYASTGLAI
-238 LVEPAFYQRV
+238 LVEPTFYQRI
-248 FAAKSYKNIRNA
+248 FAAKSYKNVRNA

-267 WGSYDWIITILA
+267 WGSYDWIITIIA
-279 MAAKTGTLIG
+279 MAAKTGVLQGILPTDL
-289 KTIIDPGTGE
+289 
-299 LIQKTI
+299 
-305 IDPGVA
+305 A

-358 IYKPAIKP
+358 IYRPAIKP
-366 DATDQEL
+366 DATDEEL
-373 IKTTRY
+373 IKKTRY
-379 GILLSWVLGFAM
+379 GILLSWILGLAM
-391 AVSFEQM
+391 AVSFDQM

-412 VLVPILLGLYVP
+412 VMVPILLGLFIP
-424 KFRKPLAG
+424 RFRKALAG

-438 GLSSTV
+438 GLASTV
-444 ILNVY
+444 ILNIY
-449 IMMNGT
+449 IMMTGT
-455 FDLEEETYIVQWL
+455 FDVLEETYIIQWF

-475 FVMYITVP
+475 FIMYITVP
-483 ISLIGFFIGLALDKG
+483 ISLLGFFIGLILDKG
-498 GRS
+498 DRS

>member
-1 MGVISTIDYVII
+1 MYSIATIDYIII
-13 AIYLA
+13 AIYLM
-18 GMVGVGLWFA
+18 GMIGVGVWFA
-28 KKHTDFDD
+28 KRHKDFDD

-61 VLFGDSQLGFTDGVV
+61 VLFGDSQLGFTNGVV

-86 AFFLIAAFLLAQRLR
+86 AFFLIAAFFLAQRLK

-143 LGDVILGWEPVAGML
+143 LGDVILGWEPIMGML

-173 WAVVLTDSIQFV
+173 WAVVLTDSIQF
-185 LMCVVLAMAF
+185 LFMCVVLALAV
-195 PFAMNLIG
+195 PFAMNFIG
-203 GFDIMIEKLEPSYFD
+203 GFDKMIDILEPSYFD
-218 SMGDL
+218 TMGDL

-229 IYASTGLSI
+229 IYASTGLAI
-238 LVEPAFYQRV
+238 LVEPTFYQRI
-248 FAAKSYKNIRNA
+248 FAAKSYKNVRNA

-267 WGSYDWIITILA
+267 WGSYDWIITIIA
-279 MAAKTGTLIG
+279 MAAKTGVLQGILPTDL
-289 KTIIDPGTGE
+289 
-299 LIQKTI
+299 
-305 IDPGVA
+305 A

-358 IYKPAIKP
+358 IYRPAIKP
-366 DATDQEL
+366 DATDEEL
-373 IKTTRY
+373 IKKTRY
-379 GILLSWVLGFAM
+379 GILLSWILGLAM
-391 AVSFEQM
+391 AVSFDQM

-412 VLVPILLGLYVP
+412 VMVPILLGLFIP
-424 KFRKPLAG
+424 RFRKALAG

-438 GLSSTV
+438 GLASTV
-444 ILNVY
+444 ILNIY
-449 IMMNGT
+449 IMMTGT
-455 FDLEEETYIVQWL
+455 FDVLEETYIIQWF

-475 FVMYITVP
+475 FIMYITVP
-483 ISLIGFFIGLALDKG
+483 ISLLGFFIGLILDKG
-498 GRS
+498 DRS

>member
-1 MGVISTIDYVII
+1 MYSIATIDYIII
-13 AIYLA
+13 AIYLM
-18 GMVGVGLWFA
+18 GMIGVGVWFA

-61 VLFGDSQLGFTDGVV
+61 VLFGDSQLGFTNGVV

-86 AFFLIAAFLLAQRLR
+86 AFFLIAAFFLAQRLK

-115 YGKNTRYVGAV
+115 YGKNTRYVGAI

-143 LGDVILGWEPVAGML
+143 LGDVILGWEPIMGML

-173 WAVVLTDSIQFV
+173 WAVVLTDSIQF
-185 LMCVVLAMAF
+185 LFMCVVLALAV
-195 PFAMNLIG
+195 PFAMNFIG
-203 GFDIMIEKLEPSYFD
+203 GFDKMIDILEPSYFD
-218 SMGDL
+218 TMGDL

-229 IYASTGLSI
+229 IYASTGLAI
-238 LVEPAFYQRV
+238 LVEPTFYQRI
-248 FAAKSYKNIRNA
+248 FAAKSYKNVRNA

-267 WGSYDWIITILA
+267 WGSYDWIITIIA
-279 MAAKTGTLIG
+279 MAAKTGVLQGILPT
-289 KTIIDPGTGE
+289 D
-299 LIQKTI
+299 
-305 IDPGVA
+305 VA

-358 IYKPAIKP
+358 IYRPAIKP
-366 DATDQEL
+366 DATDEEL
-373 IKTTRY
+373 IKKTRY
-379 GILLSWVLGFAM
+379 GILLSWILGLAM
-391 AVSFEQM
+391 AVSFDQM

-412 VLVPILLGLYVP
+412 VMVPILLGLFIP
-424 KFRKPLAG
+424 RFRKALAG

-438 GLSSTV
+438 GLASTV
-444 ILNVY
+444 ILNIY
-449 IMMNGT
+449 IMMTGT
-455 FDLEEETYIVQWL
+455 FDVMEETYIIQWF

-475 FVMYITVP
+475 FIMYITVP
-483 ISLIGFFIGLALDKG
+483 ISLLGFFIGLILDKG
-498 GRS
+498 DRS

>member
-1 MGVISTIDYVII
+1 MGAISTIDYVII
-13 AIYLA
+13 ALYLF

-101 EEDFKSLPDILDKY
+101 EENFKSLPDILDKY
-115 YGKNTRYVGAV
+115 YGKKTRYVGAV

-143 LGDVILGWEPVAGML
+143 LGDVILGWKPIVGML
-158 VLGGIALVYTLTGGF
+158 VFGGIALVYTLTGGF

-185 LMCVVLAMAF
+185 MMCVVLAFAF

-203 GFDIMIEKLEPSYFD
+203 GFDSMIDTLEPSYFD
-218 SMGDL
+218 TMGDL

-238 LVEPAFYQRV
+238 LVEPTFYQRI
-248 FAAKSYKNIRNA
+248 FAAKSYKSVRNA

-267 WGSYDWIITILA
+267 WGSYDWMITILA
-279 MAAKTGTLIG
+279 MSAKVGVLKG
-289 KTIIDPGTGE
+289 LLPG
-299 LIQKTI
+299 
-305 IDPGVA
+305 DVA
-311 PDAALLTVMVAA
+311 PDAALLTIMVAA
-323 LPAGALGLFMA
+323 LPAGALGLFIA

-358 IYKPAIKP
+358 IYKPALKP
-366 DATDQEL
+366 DATDTEL

-379 GILLSWVLGFAM
+379 GILLSWFLGFAM

-398 LGLWVFMASILISS
+398 LGLWVFLASILISS
-412 VLVPILLGLYVP
+412 TLAPILLGIYIP
-424 KFRKPLAG
+424 NFRRPLAG
-432 FLSAGL
+432 FFSAGL
-438 GLSSTV
+438 GLLSTI
-444 ILNVY
+444 ILNIY
-449 IMMNGT
+449 IMIYGT
-455 FDLEEETYIVQWL
+455 FDPVEETYFDQWF
-468 GIDFLQE
+468 GVDFLQE
-475 FVMYITVP
+475 FIMYITIP
-483 ISLIGFFIGLALDKG
+483 ISLIGVFAGFFLDKG

>member
-1 MGVISTIDYVII
+1 MHVIDYTII
-13 AIYLA
+13 SIYLA

-54 STYYGID
+54 STYYGVD

-101 EEDFKSLPDILDKY
+101 KEDFKSLPDILDKY
-115 YGKNTRYVGAV
+115 YGRNTRYVSAV

-143 LGDVILGWEPVAGML
+143 LGDVILGWEPIIGML
-158 VLGGIALVYTLTGGF
+158 VLGGIGLGYTLPGGF

-185 LMCVVLAMAF
+185 MMCVVLALAF

-203 GFDIMIEKLEPSYFD
+203 GFDSMVEKLPSSYFD
-218 SMGDL
+218 TMGDL

-229 IYASTGLSI
+229 IYASTGLAI
-238 LVEPAFYQRV
+238 LVEPTFYQRI
-248 FAAKSYKNIRNA
+248 FAAKSYKNVRNA
-260 LIIGIFI
+260 LVIGIFI

-279 MAAKTGTLIG
+279 MAAKTGTLMKIMG
-289 KTIIDPGTGE
+289 DP
-299 LIQKTI
+299 I

-311 PDAALLTVMVAA
+311 PDAALLSIMVAA
-323 LPAGALGLFMA
+323 LPVGALGLFMA

-358 IYKPAIKP
+358 IYKPAFKP
-366 DATDQEL
+366 DATDDEL
-373 IKTTRY
+373 IRTTRY
-379 GILLSWVLGFAM
+379 GIFLSWLLGFAM

-412 VLVPILLGLYVP
+412 TMTPILLGIYVP
-424 KFRKPLAG
+424 SFRKPLAG

-438 GLSSTV
+438 GLLSTI
-444 ILNVY
+444 ILNIY
-449 IMMNGT
+449 IMMTGT
-455 FDLEEETYIVQWL
+455 FDTVEETYIVQWF

-483 ISLIGFFIGLALDKG
+483 ISFMGFFIGLVMDRG
-498 GRS
+498 DRS

>member
-1 MGVISTIDYVII
+1 MYEVATIDYII
-13 AIYLA
+13 ISLYLL

-28 KKHTDFDD
+28 KKHSDFED

-61 VLFGDSQLGFTDGVV
+61 VLFGDSQLGFTNGVV
-76 AWFGYARPTY
+76 AWFAYARPTY
-86 AFFLIAAFLLAQRLR
+86 AFFLIAAFLLAHRLKQ
-101 EEDFKSLPDILDKY
+101 EDFKSLPDILDKY
-115 YGKNTRYVGAV
+115 YGKKTRYVGAV

-143 LGDVILGWEPVAGML
+143 LGDVILGWEPIMGMV
-158 VLGGIALVYTLTGGF
+158 VLGGIALIYTLTGGF
-173 WAVVLTDSIQFV
+173 WAVALTDSIQFV

-203 GFDIMIEKLEPSYFD
+203 GFDSMIEVLEPSYFD
-218 SMGDL
+218 TLGDM

-238 LVEPAFYQRV
+238 LVEPTFYQRI
-248 FAAKSYKNIRNA
+248 FAAKSYKNVRNA
-260 LIIGIFI
+260 LVIGIFI

-279 MAAKTGTLIG
+279 MAAKVAVIQGTL
-289 KTIIDPGTGE
+289 PG
-299 LIQKTI
+299 
-305 IDPGVA
+305 DVA
-311 PDAALLTVMVAA
+311 PDAALLTIMVAA
-323 LPAGALGLFMA
+323 LPAGALGLFLA

-358 IYKPAIKP
+358 IYKPAFKP
-366 DATDQEL
+366 SATDQEL
-373 IKTTRY
+373 IKTTRQ

-391 AVSFEQM
+391 AISFDQM
-398 LGLWVFMASILISS
+398 LGLWVFLASILISS
-412 VLVPILLGLYVP
+412 VLAPILLGMYVP

-438 GLSSTV
+438 GLVSTV
-444 ILNVY
+444 ILNIY
-449 IMMNGT
+449 IMTNGV
-455 FDLEEETYIVQWL
+455 FDLEEETYIIHWF

-483 ISLIGFFIGLALDKG
+483 ISLIGFFVGLIFDKG
-498 GRS
+498 DRS

>member
-1 MGVISTIDYVII
+1 MYEVATIDYII
-13 AIYLA
+13 ISLYLL

-28 KKHTDFDD
+28 KKHSDFED

-61 VLFGDSQLGFTDGVV
+61 VLFGDSQLGFTNGVV
-76 AWFGYARPTY
+76 AWFAYARPTY
-86 AFFLIAAFLLAQRLR
+86 AFFLIAAFLLAHRLKQ
-101 EEDFKSLPDILDKY
+101 EDFKSLPDILDKY
-115 YGKNTRYVGAV
+115 YGKKTRYVGAV

-143 LGDVILGWEPVAGML
+143 LGDVILGWEPIMGMV
-158 VLGGIALVYTLTGGF
+158 VLGGIALIYTLTGGF
-173 WAVVLTDSIQFV
+173 WAVALTDSIQFV

-203 GFDIMIEKLEPSYFD
+203 GFDSMIEVLEPSYFD
-218 SMGDL
+218 TLGDM

-238 LVEPAFYQRV
+238 LVEPTFYQRI
-248 FAAKSYKNIRNA
+248 FAAKSYKNVRNA
-260 LIIGIFI
+260 LVIGIFI

-279 MAAKTGTLIG
+279 MAAKVAVIQGTL
-289 KTIIDPGTGE
+289 PG
-299 LIQKTI
+299 
-305 IDPGVA
+305 DVA
-311 PDAALLTVMVAA
+311 PDAALLTIMVAA
-323 LPAGALGLFMA
+323 LPAGALGLFLA

-358 IYKPAIKP
+358 IYKPAFKP
-366 DATDQEL
+366 SATDQEL
-373 IKTTRY
+373 IKTTRQ
-379 GILLSWVLGFAM
+379 GILLSWALGFAM
-391 AVSFEQM
+391 AISFDQM
-398 LGLWVFMASILISS
+398 LGLWVFLASILISS
-412 VLVPILLGLYVP
+412 VLAPILLGMYVP

-438 GLSSTV
+438 GLVSTV
-444 ILNVY
+444 ILNIY
-449 IMMNGT
+449 IMTNGV
-455 FDLEEETYIVQWL
+455 FDLEEETYIIHWF

-483 ISLIGFFIGLALDKG
+483 ISLIGFFVGLIFDKG
-498 GRS
+498 DRS